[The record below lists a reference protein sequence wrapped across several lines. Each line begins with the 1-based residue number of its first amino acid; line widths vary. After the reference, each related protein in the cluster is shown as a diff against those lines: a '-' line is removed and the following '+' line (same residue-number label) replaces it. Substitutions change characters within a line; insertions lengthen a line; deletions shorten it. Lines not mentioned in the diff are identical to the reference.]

1 MYRVSVDCF
10 DRHTLV
16 VVEDCLCY
24 HRPFVNDVPIRQ
36 NQAAL
41 LVHNKPARQWGLYG
55 EGGEDKQKFL
65 NVTVSFQ
72 LLTIQLLTQSPAMLL
87 ASLYQ
92 NSLASS
98 SLTKQWLEHSCR
110 SHSATFKVGKG
121 GCE

>member
-24 HRPFVNDVPIRQ
+24 HRPFVNDVPICQ

-55 EGGEDKQKFL
+55 EEGEDKQKFL
-65 NVTVSFQ
+65 NVTVSLSTTDNTTAHPVACDAPGFSVSKFLGEFIFNETMAGTQ
-72 LLTIQLLTQSPAMLL
+72 LSI
-87 ASLYQ
+87 
-92 NSLASS
+92 
-98 SLTKQWLEHSCR
+98 
-110 SHSATFKVGKG
+110 TFRHL
-121 GCE
+121 